1 MKSSFRFHY
10 ILSVPLWSSVA
21 EPQLYFAR
29 CFINVTF
36 LRYPSHQKNVEYL
49 TELTNGSIP
58 SLWSG
63 KDEARELVRLVVKE
77 NSNTCC
83 KSLISQLR
91 QWMSWVSD
99 PVWIPASLRR
109 LIPRSLAAH
118 LLSMLPTFFH
128 LHRPHTHTPLP
139 EHYMQFWNMPFIC
152 IYSSNLFWLCLLI
165 FKYYQDKFE

>member
-29 CFINVTF
+29 CFINVMF

-83 KSLISQLR
+83 KSLISAQAMDELSFWPCLNSSLSEKTDS
-91 QWMSWVSD
+91 QILGSPSPFYAPHIFPSPPSSHTYTASWALYAVLKH
-99 PVWIPASLRR
+99 AFYL
-109 LIPRSLAAH
+109 H
-118 LLSMLPTFFH
+118 LLIKSFLTVSPYF
-128 LHRPHTHTPLP
+128 
-139 EHYMQFWNMPFIC
+139 
-152 IYSSNLFWLCLLI
+152 
-165 FKYYQDKFE
+165 